1 MVDNEFTQWLV
12 QCGVALPKARGL
24 AEKLEDEMWIADVNA
39 LKNCVECNPQFL
51 ERLCIPFPVQQ
62 IIKSSVFAKLQDL
75 SVNDVRHLLQ
85 VAFQED
91 LQYGLRFYAAKIN
104 GTVLGFA
111 KKPSDLFEWGID
123 NHIHADAFI
132 RRIEQWKEHGVAMS
146 TLQSSVT
153 KRPTVNA
160 MGTSS
165 SSSSEPVAN
174 TASSDHVL
182 EPNAMPSCEEG
193 LLSSPTA
200 QNSQASP
207 TDAEKPATRKN
218 SSAEDNKD
226 LNQKAQNGFSSHEPA
241 EAPSAN
247 SDPVALPDV
256 SFVTPKKRK
265 PAHLTDPGPRISP
278 RQSVPPTIYSDTAY
292 DETDTQ
298 LSAPTSKATP
308 RRRSSKPKQ
317 QASES
322 PVPEDGKSVNIMEV
336 SHTNGIS
343 EEKSDKPK
351 TPVRKRNTAADFF
364 ETGPNAAAVELV
376 TQIQEGKVHQQI
388 KALNALHKIVAD
400 GMHRSI
406 NDIWFSCV
414 A

>member
-1 MVDNEFTQWLV
+1 MVDNEITQWLV

-24 AEKLEDEMWIADVNA
+24 AEKLEEEVWITDVSA
-39 LKNCVECNPQFL
+39 LKNCVECNPQLL

-75 SVNDVRHLLQ
+75 SVNDVKSLLQ

-91 LQYGLRFYAAKIN
+91 VQYGLRFHAAKIN

-111 KKPSDLFEWGID
+111 KKPGDLFEWGID
-123 NHIHADAFI
+123 NHIHADAFF
-132 RRIEQWKEHGVAMS
+132 RRIEQWKEHGVAIS

-153 KRPTVNA
+153 QRPTENA

-165 SSSSEPVAN
+165 SSSSDPVAN
-174 TASSDHVL
+174 TVSSYHVL
-182 EPNAMPSCEEG
+182 EPNAMPSSEEG
-193 LLSSPTA
+193 PLSTPTA
-200 QNSQASP
+200 QNSQTSQ
-207 TDAEKPATRKN
+207 TDAEKPATRKD
-218 SSAEDNKD
+218 SSAEDSND
-226 LNQKAQNGFSSHEPA
+226 PNQIAQNGFSSHGSA
-241 EAPSAN
+241 EAPSAH
-247 SDPVALPDV
+247 SDPAALPDV

-292 DETDTQ
+292 DATDTQ
-298 LSAPTSKATP
+298 SSAPALKAAP

-322 PVPEDGKSVNIMEV
+322 PVSVDGKSVNTMEV
-336 SHTNGIS
+336 SHTNGVS
-343 EEKSDKPK
+343 EEKSEKPQA
-351 TPVRKRNTAADFF
+351 PIRKRSTAADFF

-388 KALNALHKIVAD
+388 KALNALHKIVAE
-400 GMHRSI
+400 GMHFNNI
-406 NDIWFSCV
+406 CLILYF
-414 A
+414 